1 MGLSKDIKRKTI
13 KENCMPGINIQL
25 EQVLSVKPA
34 LETMER
40 LLINYNWYIGYNDT
54 KLDFIIS
61 DNPAQ
66 MVWQGFNDICIP
78 ISKNRAIVLRVK
90 EKKELNAFM

>member
-1 MGLSKDIKRKTI
+1 MSVSRFKFPRKS
-13 KENCMPGINIQL
+13 NIQL
-25 EQVLSVKPA
+25 EQVLSDKPV

-66 MVWQGFNDICIP
+66 MVWRGVMIYVSIYQKI
-78 ISKNRAIVLRVK
+78 KQLY
-90 EKKELNAFM
+90 